1 MIFAWN
7 EWNIEHLAKH
17 RVTPEEAEC
26 VVANARSPYPMTIDS
41 EKRLVIGRTAQGRL
55 LHVIFVFKSANDV
68 EPGSISSADL
78 AEITDFELIE
88 IIFVIH
94 AMPASEKMKR
104 QDRRRRKR

>member
-7 EWNIEHLAKH
+7 DWNIGHLEKH
-17 RVTPEEAEC
+17 GVTPEEAEY
-26 VVANARSPYPMTIDS
+26 VVANARSPYPMALDS
-41 EKRLVIGRTAQGRL
+41 EKRLVIGRTAKGRI

-68 EPGSISSADL
+68 EPGSIGSADL
-78 AEITDFELIE
+78 AEITDLDLIE